1 MRILVIAVGNKMPA
15 FVTMGFQEYQ
25 KRFPRAMTLEL
36 VEIPMGRRGTTADVE
51 KLTAQEGRQML
62 AQVPK
67 GALIVTLDIP
77 GRMYSTPEL
86 AEEVRSWKMSGRDVA
101 ILIGGPEGLS
111 PECRKAAEKSWSL
124 SRLTMPHPLV
134 RIVMAESLYR
144 AWSITANLPY
154 HRE

>member
-1 MRILVIAVGNKMPA
+1 MRIILIAAGTKMPA

-25 KRFPRAMTLEL
+25 KRFPREMALEL
-36 VEIPMGRRGTTADVE
+36 VEIPLGHRGKNADVE
-51 KLTAQEGRQML
+51 KLTREEGRLML

-67 GALIVTLDIP
+67 GAMVITLDIP
-77 GRMYSTPEL
+77 GKMYSTPEL

-111 PECRKAAEKSWSL
+111 PECKKAAEKSWSL

>member
-25 KRFPRAMTLEL
+25 KRFPREMSLEL
-36 VEIPMGRRGTTADVE
+36 VEIPMGHRGKNADVE

-86 AEEVRSWKMSGRDVA
+86 AEEVRAWKMSGRDVA

>member
-1 MRILVIAVGNKMPA
+1 MRILVIAVGNRMPA

-25 KRFPRAMTLEL
+25 KRFPREMSLEL
-36 VEIPMGRRGTTADVE
+36 VEIPMGHRGKNADVE
-51 KLTAQEGRQML
+51 KLTAQEGRLML

>member
-25 KRFPRAMTLEL
+25 KRFPREMSLEL
-36 VEIPMGRRGTTADVE
+36 VEIPMGHRGKNADVE
-51 KLTAQEGRQML
+51 KLTAQEGRLML

-77 GRMYSTPEL
+77 GKMYSTPEL

-111 PECRKAAEKSWSL
+111 PECKRAAEKSWSL

>member
-25 KRFPRAMTLEL
+25 KRFPREMSLEL
-36 VEIPMGRRGTTADVE
+36 VEIPMGHRGKNADVE

>member
-1 MRILVIAVGNKMPA
+1 
-15 FVTMGFQEYQ
+15 MGFQEYQ
-25 KRFPRAMTLEL
+25 KRFPREMSLEL
-36 VEIPMGRRGTTADVE
+36 VEIPMGHRGKNADVE
-51 KLTAQEGRQML
+51 KLTAQEGRLML

-77 GRMYSTPEL
+77 GKMYSTPEL
-86 AEEVRSWKMSGRDVA
+86 AEEERSWKMSGRDVA

-111 PECRKAAEKSWSL
+111 PECKRAAEKSWSL